1 MMKRT
6 LLKIHHSLTMLTL
19 KKLLLTISMGCLMT
33 AVNAG
38 PMDDARTAYN
48 KGDYKEALGIWRPLA
63 DQGDVDAQ
71 YNIGLMY
78 EVTQNYK
85 EAVKW
90 YRLAAVQGNEEA
102 RYNIG
107 VLYAQG
113 HGVTQN
119 YKEAVKWLRLA
130 AEQGDAKAQYNIG
143 VLYAQGHGVTQNYK
157 EAVKWYRLAAVQED
171 AVAQYSIG
179 VMYHNGQGVTK
190 DYIRAH
196 MWYNLSSLSGYA
208 NGTKDRDLLAKEM
221 TPQQIE
227 KAQNMA
233 RECEAKD
240 FKEC

>member
-1 MMKRT
+1 
-6 LLKIHHSLTMLTL
+6 
-19 KKLLLTISMGCLMT
+19 
-33 AVNAG
+33 
-38 PMDDARTAYN
+38 
-48 KGDYKEALGIWRPLA
+48 
-63 DQGDVDAQ
+63 
-71 YNIGLMY
+71 
-78 EVTQNYK
+78 
-85 EAVKW
+85 
-90 YRLAAVQGNEEA
+90 
-102 RYNIG
+102 
-107 VLYAQG
+107 
-113 HGVTQN
+113 
-119 YKEAVKWLRLA
+119 
-130 AEQGDAKAQYNIG
+130 YNIG

>member
-1 MMKRT
+1 
-6 LLKIHHSLTMLTL
+6 MLTL
-19 KKLLLTISMGCLMT
+19 KRLLLAISMGCLI
-33 AVNAG
+33 ANANAA

-48 KGDYKEALGIWRPLA
+48 KGDYKEALEIWRPLA

-90 YRLAAVQGNEEA
+90 YRLAAVQ
-102 RYNIG
+102 
-107 VLYAQG
+107 
-113 HGVTQN
+113 
-119 YKEAVKWLRLA
+119 
-130 AEQGDAKAQYNIG
+130 
-143 VLYAQGHGVTQNYK
+143 
-157 EAVKWYRLAAVQED
+157 ED
-171 AVAQYSIG
+171 AVAQYNIG
-179 VMYHNGQGVTK
+179 AMYHNGQGVTK

-196 MWYNLSSLSGYA
+196 MWYNLSSLSGHA

>member
-1 MMKRT
+1 
-6 LLKIHHSLTMLTL
+6 MLTL
-19 KKLLLTISMGCLMT
+19 KRLLLTASMGCFMAT
-33 AVNAG
+33 ANAD
-38 PMDDARTAYN
+38 PLDDARTAYN
-48 KGDYKEALGIWRPLA
+48 KGDYKEALEIWRPLA

-90 YRLAAVQGNEEA
+90 YRLAAVQGNE
-102 RYNIG
+102 G
-107 VLYAQG
+107 
-113 HGVTQN
+113 
-119 YKEAVKWLRLA
+119 
-130 AEQGDAKAQYNIG
+130 AQYNIG

-171 AVAQYSIG
+171 AVAQYNIG
-179 VMYHNGQGVTK
+179 AMYHNGQGVTK

-196 MWYNLSSLSGYA
+196 MWYNLSSLSGHA

>member
-1 MMKRT
+1 MQKRT
-6 LLKIHHSLTMLTL
+6 LFKMHHSLTLLTL
-19 KKLLLTISMGCLMT
+19 KRLLLTVSMGCFMAT
-33 AVNAG
+33 ANAD
-38 PMDDARTAYN
+38 PLDDARTAYN
-48 KGDYKEALGIWRPLA
+48 KGDYKEALEIWRPLA

-90 YRLAAVQGNEEA
+90 YRLAAVQGNEGA
-102 RYNIG
+102 QYNIG

-119 YKEAVKWLRLA
+119 YNEAVKWLRLA

-171 AVAQYSIG
+171 AVAQYNIG
-179 VMYHNGQGVTK
+179 AMYHNGQGVTK

-196 MWYNLSSLSGYA
+196 MWYNLSSLSGHA

>member
-1 MMKRT
+1 
-6 LLKIHHSLTMLTL
+6 MLTL
-19 KKLLLTISMGCLMT
+19 KRLLLAISMGCLI
-33 AVNAG
+33 ANANAA

-48 KGDYKEALGIWRPLA
+48 KGDYKEALEIWRPLA

-90 YRLAAVQGNEEA
+90 YRLAAVQGNE
-102 RYNIG
+102 G
-107 VLYAQG
+107 
-113 HGVTQN
+113 
-119 YKEAVKWLRLA
+119 
-130 AEQGDAKAQYNIG
+130 AQYNIG

-171 AVAQYSIG
+171 AVAQYNIG
-179 VMYHNGQGVTK
+179 AMYHNGQGVTK

-196 MWYNLSSLSGYA
+196 MWYNLSSLSGHA